1 MEPADVKVD
10 TCIDYDVEHNR
21 KEPKFKVWGHVRI
34 SKNIFAKGCT
44 SNWSEDVFVIKE
56 IKKYCDMEIYYQ
68 SSQWGKCWNI
78 PLKEMQKTS
87 QTESR
92 FEKLIKRKDDRLYVK
107 WKGYDNLF
115 NSSTNMKDIVYG
127 RLGGIVKIELDLSIQ

>member
-1 MEPADVKVD
+1 
-10 TCIDYDVEHNR
+10 
-21 KEPKFKVWGHVRI
+21 
-34 SKNIFAKGCT
+34 
-44 SNWSEDVFVIKE
+44 
-56 IKKYCDMEIYYQ
+56 
-68 SSQWGKCWNI
+68 
-78 PLKEMQKTS
+78 MQKTS

-127 RLGGIVKIELDLSIQ
+127 RLGGIVKIELDVSIQ

>member
-1 MEPADVKVD
+1 
-10 TCIDYDVEHNR
+10 
-21 KEPKFKVWGHVRI
+21 
-34 SKNIFAKGCT
+34 
-44 SNWSEDVFVIKE
+44 
-56 IKKYCDMEIYYQ
+56 
-68 SSQWGKCWNI
+68 
-78 PLKEMQKTS
+78 MQKTS